1 MRAGHDTGQH
11 PFDAITADHLRA
23 GGWLKWALTPGA
35 LGAWVAEMDFPCA
48 PPVVAALRS
57 AVDAGTF
64 GYLPPA
70 AARVLSRATADRL
83 RTAHGWDVDPGAVHA
98 VADVLTAFAVAVEHF
113 SPPGSPVVL
122 PTPAYMPFLTVPAV
136 LGRRVV
142 EVPMVAGAGGWALDL
157 DAIGRALAPSGGLVV
172 LVNPHNPTGRVHPRE
187 ELLALAEVVDRH
199 GGRVLADEI
208 HAPLVHPGAVH
219 VPYAS
224 LSDVTAGH
232 SLTAV
237 SASKAW
243 NLPGLK
249 CAQVVVTSPADAA
262 TWERIAV
269 VAGHGAS
276 TLGVLAS
283 TAAYTA
289 GGPWLADVLGYLDG
303 TRRLLADLLAE
314 HLPGVR
320 YTPPQG
326 TYLAWLDCRDL
337 ALPAPPGA
345 FFRDRAGV
353 ALVDGRACGAAGD
366 GWVRYNFATP
376 RPLVER
382 AVRQLADAVAA
393 HGGGP

>member
-1 MRAGHDTGQH
+1 MTTH
-11 PFDAITADHLRA
+11 PFDALTEDGLRA
-23 GGWLKWALTPGA
+23 GGWLKWTGVPDA
-35 LGAWVAEMDFPCA
+35 LGAFVAEMDFPCA
-48 PPVVAALRS
+48 EPVVEALRD
-57 AVDAGTF
+57 AVDAGSF

-70 AARVLSRATADRL
+70 AAADLSRAA
-83 RTAHGWDVDPGAVHA
+83 AAFQGSAYGWAVDPGSVHP
-98 VADVLTAFAVAVEHF
+98 VADVLTAFTVAIEHF

-122 PTPAYMPFLTVPAV
+122 PTPAYMPFVTVPAV
-136 LGRRVV
+136 LGRPVV
-142 EVPMVAGAGGWALDL
+142 EVPMVAGGGRWSLDL
-157 DAIGRALAPSGGLVV
+157 DAIGRALAPAGGLVV
-172 LVNPHNPTGRVHPRE
+172 LVNPHNPTGTVHTPA

-224 LSDVTAGH
+224 LSPAAAAH
-232 SLTAV
+232 SVTAV

-249 CAQVVVTSPADAA
+249 CAQLITTNDADAA
-262 TWERIAV
+262 TWARIAA

-289 GGPWLADVLGYLDG
+289 GRPWLDDVLAYLDG
-303 TRRLLADLLAE
+303 TRTELADLVAA

-326 TYLAWLDCRDL
+326 TYLAWLDCRSLDL
-337 ALPAPPGA
+337 PTAPAA

-353 ALVDGRACGAAGD
+353 ALVDGRACGAAGA
-366 GWVRYNFATP
+366 GWVRYTFATP

-382 AVRQLADAVAA
+382 AVAQMGAAVA
-393 HGGGP
+393 GVRP